1 MTLISN
7 KLSLF
12 LMLCIA
18 GALISC
24 VKQVP
29 VPEQAEKVLVVNGF
43 LETGLPVNH
52 IHLSGLNTG
61 DGINGVS
68 GLDVHISDGE
78 TTVQLQERADGS
90 GFYDGEDTF
99 IIQYGRNYFLE
110 FLWNGKTVTAQTK
123 STPLLQNLSVSKP
136 YLDIEQGNDLI
147 FLEWEGLNQGSFNEY
162 FYLVTIQPLANVD
175 DLEYINRAYGEQS
188 TPRTIS
194 LTYNPELTLVNDFF
208 NYYGEHLIQ
217 IRAISK
223 EHEGLF
229 RAQLDYSQNA
239 PGNIMGAAGF
249 FVGTSFL
256 STVIDIR

>member
-78 TTVQLQERADGS
+78 TTVQL
-90 GFYDGEDTF
+90 